1 MPDWKAE
8 IRQRLASLHLEPMRE
23 AAIVEELAQDLDDC
37 YESLLASGATEAE
50 AYRQTLTE
58 LDGIELLAHELRR
71 MERQNSPEPIVLG
84 TNRRTNMLADLWQD
98 LRYAARGLRKHA
110 VLSTV
115 VVATLTFGIG
125 VSSGV
130 FTMINALALRA
141 RVDKDPDTFVRVFS
155 LDTSD
160 PARAGL
166 LRGLTVTDYLAFRD
180 GTRSLGDVAAWRRY
194 SPSLEDDPS
203 GALILLTTDNYFS
216 LYTAKQP
223 RLGRFLQP
231 ADFTTANPVA
241 VLSERLWR
249 DRFAS
254 DPEIVGKVVHFNRQ
268 PVTVVGVAPPFAN
281 MFSGTAAWLP
291 YTLQFYLK
299 LGDYLITEPDKGAWE
314 VIEGR
319 LNPGFSRQDAA
330 AELALLN
337 SQQDR
342 LQPGRKSAIMVTD
355 GSMVQQPDWQNRM
368 IWVIFLIMGT
378 LTLIVVITCANVTTL
393 LLARAH
399 ARRQEIAVRLAFGA
413 GKLRLIRM
421 LFAETLLLAGIAGVA
436 SVYFAYLIPDILN
449 QWLSVTP
456 FEWPLTPDW
465 RVFGYLAALTMLAG
479 TLAGL
484 APALQSLKVNL
495 SESLKGR
502 QNLFGSVTGR
512 GWLRGAL
519 IGTQVAVSLV
529 LLLGAG
535 LFVRAH
541 QRVAA
546 ADFGFET
553 RQTLAAK
560 QEMRGEINVGQSWV
574 AHHRELAERVAAM
587 PGVQSVAYARRLPFG
602 WDGSGM
608 MNVQSAGKAV
618 RQVAS
623 NAVSP
628 EFFATLEI
636 PIVRGRA
643 LQETDPLCG
652 KGSCSVVVSEALA
665 REFWPGDNPLGKTLR
680 APRGDILE
688 VVGVASDIS
697 TARVGQADGPLIYFP
712 LNLNAAPH
720 SLLARFTGDGAPLA
734 QAINGVVRGMVRELS
749 VDTRTMQSRIDERVE
764 GMWKLESLI
773 KILGGVAVAL
783 AIIGIYG
790 LVSFAVSQRTRE
802 MGVRIALGARQQDI
816 FRAVLRSHLRPI
828 AVGLFIGLLL
838 AFAAATLLARITQ
851 FSRDMPFTVNAHDFL
866 AYGVATALLAAMI
879 FAAML
884 GPARRAMK
892 VDPMV
897 ALRDE

>member
-1 MPDWKAE
+1 MPEWKQE
-8 IRQRLASLHLEPMRE
+8 IRQRLAGLHLEPSRE
-23 AAIVEELAQDLDDC
+23 AAIIEELAQYLDDH
-37 YESLLASGATEAE
+37 YAESLADGATEAE

-58 LDGIELLAHELRR
+58 LQDSELLAHELRR
-71 MERQNSPEPIVLG
+71 AERQVAPEPIVLG
-84 TNRRTNMLADLWQD
+84 TNRRTNMIADLWQD
-98 LRYAARGLRKHA
+98 LSYAARGMRKHA

-115 VVATLTFGIG
+115 VVATLTLGIG
-125 VSSGV
+125 ISSGV
-130 FTMINALALRA
+130 FTMINAVALRA

-160 PARAGL
+160 PARPGL

-180 GTRSLGDVAAWRRY
+180 GTRSLGDVTAWRRY
-194 SPSLEDDPS
+194 GPSFEDDPS
-203 GALILLTTDNYFS
+203 GVSVLLTTDNYFS
-216 LYTAKQP
+216 LYTAKRP
-223 RLGRFLQP
+223 RLGRFFQP

-241 VLSERLWR
+241 VLSERFWR

-268 PVTVVGVAPPFAN
+268 PVTVIGIAPPFAN
-281 MFSGTAAWLP
+281 MFASTAAWLP
-291 YTLQFYLK
+291 YTLQSYLK
-299 LGDYLITEPDKGAWE
+299 LGDYLIAEPDNGAWE
-314 VIEGR
+314 AIEGR
-319 LNPGFSRQDAA
+319 LNPGFSRRDAA

-342 LQPGRKSAIMVTD
+342 LHPGRKSAIIVTD

-368 IWVIFLIMGT
+368 IWVVFLIMGT
-378 LTLIVVITCANVTTL
+378 LTLIVVIACANVTTL

-399 ARRQEIAVRLAFGA
+399 ARQQEIAVRLAFGA

-421 LFAETLLLAGIAGVA
+421 LLAETLLLAAIAGAA

-449 QWLSVTP
+449 RWLAVTP
-456 FEWPLTPDW
+456 FDWALTPDW
-465 RVFGYLAALTMLAG
+465 RVFGYLASLTLLAG
-479 TLAGL
+479 VLAGL

-495 SESLKGR
+495 SNSLKGR
-502 QNLFGSVTGR
+502 QSLFGGAAGR
-512 GWLRGAL
+512 GRLRGLL

-529 LLLGAG
+529 LLIGAG

-560 QEMRGEINVGQSWV
+560 QEMNGEIAVGQSWA

-602 WDGSGM
+602 WDYSAM
-608 MNVQSAGKAV
+608 INVQPANQPM
-618 RQVAS
+618 RQAAW

-628 EFFATLEI
+628 GFFATLGI
-636 PIVRGRA
+636 PIVKGRA
-643 LQETDPLCG
+643 IQETDPPCG
-652 KGSCSVVVSEALA
+652 QGSCSVVVSESLA

-680 APRGDILE
+680 TPRGAVHE
-688 VVGVASDIS
+688 VVGVARNTS
-697 TARVGQADGPLIYFP
+697 TARVGQADEPLIYIP
-712 LNLNAAPH
+712 WNANAAPH

-734 QAINGVVRGMVRELS
+734 QAITGAVRGMVRELS

-764 GMWKLESLI
+764 GFWKLESLV
-773 KILGGVAVAL
+773 KILGGIAVAL

-802 MGVRIALGARQQDI
+802 MGVRIALGARSQDI
-816 FRAVLRSHLRPI
+816 FRAALSSSLRPI
-828 AVGLFIGLLL
+828 AAGILIGLLL
-838 AFAAATLLARITQ
+838 AFATATLLARVTQ
-851 FSRDMPFTVNAHDFL
+851 FSREMLFTVNAQDFL
-866 AYGVATALLAAMI
+866 AYGVATALLATVI

-884 GPARRAMK
+884 GPAWRAMK